1 MVANELRYSRLDE
14 DWADLTLIELFRYL
28 KPCAGVSHRLESGD
42 LRNDSSSSKKYRVWI
57 ECWNFWKKEKRK
69 RKFKLIVTAWIQHM
83 YLQRIDIGQAVL
95 FKWPRFERISVGLC
109 CYRKEHHS
117 WNRYPSRRQRS
128 KRIGKMA
135 LSHFIVLTVF
145 SASAVWSAPFF
156 SVENFNSALTDV
168 YDLYNSTAE
177 LINDIKFDNT
187 DFAIFFKSKSNG
199 VTQSDGF

>member
-1 MVANELRYSRLDE
+1 
-14 DWADLTLIELFRYL
+14 
-28 KPCAGVSHRLESGD
+28 
-42 LRNDSSSSKKYRVWI
+42 
-57 ECWNFWKKEKRK
+57 
-69 RKFKLIVTAWIQHM
+69 
-83 YLQRIDIGQAVL
+83 
-95 FKWPRFERISVGLC
+95 
-109 CYRKEHHS
+109 
-117 WNRYPSRRQRS
+117 
-128 KRIGKMA
+128 MA